1 MTSDKG
7 KLYVVGIGPGHHDHM
22 TYRAKQVI
30 EESEVI
36 VGYDTYVSLVEDL
49 ISGKE
54 VYRYPMTQEVDRAN
68 QAIQFAENGRVV
80 SLVSSGDP
88 GIYGM
93 IGLIYEIL
101 ADKKWNRGAGIYVE
115 CVPGVS
121 SLNSCSAL
129 VGSPLMTDFAVVS
142 MSDLLVPWEM
152 IVKRV
157 EAAALGDYVTVIY
170 NPASKKRVHQ
180 LQDTRDI
187 FLKYRNPET
196 PVAIVKGAYRESQ
209 AVVLTTLKDILNHSD
224 MLGMI
229 TTVIVGN
236 SSTYNYEGMMI
247 NPRGYRSKYELVPTA
262 SSQSSPNNDSDIGCN
277 SFGKKSLTNSPG

>member
-1 MTSDKG
+1 MSSKKG
-7 KLYVVGIGPGHHDHM
+7 KLYVVGVGPGSHDHM

-36 VGYDTYVSLVEDL
+36 VGYETYVGLVEDL
-49 ISGKE
+49 IAGKE

-68 QAIQFAENGRVV
+68 QAIGFAESGRVV

-93 IGLIYEIL
+93 VGLIYEIL
-101 ADKKWNRGAGIYVE
+101 AEKGWDANSGIYVE
-115 CVPGVS
+115 SVPGVS
-121 SLNSCSAL
+121 SLNSCAAL

-142 MSDLLVPWEM
+142 MSDLLVPWNI

-180 LQDTRDI
+180 LRDTREI
-187 FLKYRNPET
+187 FLKHRKPDT

-209 AVVLTTLKDILNHSD
+209 EVVVTTLDKMLDYQD

-236 SSTYNYEGMMI
+236 SSTYNYKGMMI
-247 NPRGYRSKYELVPTA
+247 NPRGYSSKYELVKP
-262 SSQSSPNNDSDIGCN
+262 QQP
-277 SFGKKSLTNSPG
+277 

>member
-1 MTSDKG
+1 MTADKG

-68 QAIQFAENGRVV
+68 QAIQFAEKGRIV

-101 ADKKWNRGAGIYVE
+101 ADKKWKRGTGIYVE

-196 PVAIVKGAYRESQ
+196 PVAIVRGAYRESQ

-262 SSQSSPNNDSDIGCN
+262 SSQSSPNKDSDAIPLERN
-277 SFGKKSLTNSPG
+277 R

>member
-1 MTSDKG
+1 MNSTKG
-7 KLYVVGIGPGHHDHM
+7 KLYVVGVGPGSHDHM

-36 VGYDTYVSLVEDL
+36 VGYETYVGLVEDL
-49 ISGKE
+49 IKGKE
-54 VYRYPMTQEVDRAN
+54 VFRYAMTQEVERAN
-68 QAIQFAENGRVV
+68 QAIGFAESGKIV

-93 IGLIYEIL
+93 VGLIYEIL
-101 ADKKWNRGAGIYVE
+101 AEKGWDAKDGIYVE
-115 CVPGVS
+115 SVPGVS
-121 SLNSCSAL
+121 SLNSCAAL

-142 MSDLLVPWEM
+142 MSDLLVPWDI

-180 LQDTRDI
+180 LRDTRDI
-187 FLKYRNPET
+187 FLKYRKPET

-209 AVVLTTLKDILNHSD
+209 QAVVTTLDKMLDYQD

-236 SSTYNYEGMMI
+236 SSTFNYKGMMI
-247 NPRGYRSKYELVPTA
+247 NPRGYSSKYELVKP
-262 SSQSSPNNDSDIGCN
+262 QQN
-277 SFGKKSLTNSPG
+277 

>member
-1 MTSDKG
+1 MTADKG

-68 QAIQFAENGRVV
+68 QAIQFAENGRIVA
-80 SLVSSGDP
+80 LVSSGDP

-262 SSQSSPNNDSDIGCN
+262 SSQSSPNKDAEAIPLERNR
-277 SFGKKSLTNSPG
+277 

>member
-1 MTSDKG
+1 MSSKKG
-7 KLYVVGIGPGHHDHM
+7 KLYVVGVGPGSHDHM

-36 VGYDTYVSLVEDL
+36 IGYDTYVSLVEDL
-49 ISGKE
+49 IAGKE
-54 VYRYPMTQEVDRAN
+54 VYRYAMTQEVDRAN
-68 QAIQFAENGRVV
+68 QAIEFAENGRIV

-93 IGLIYEIL
+93 VGLIYEIL
-101 ADKKWNRGAGIYVE
+101 AQKGWSRQAKDNNNIYVE
-115 CVPGVS
+115 CIPGVS
-121 SLNSCSAL
+121 SLNSCAAL

-142 MSDLLVPWEM
+142 MSDLLVPWDI

-157 EAAALGDYVTVIY
+157 EAAAIGDYVTVIY

-180 LQDTRDI
+180 LRDTRDV
-187 FLKYRNPET
+187 FLKYRKPDT
-196 PVAIVKGAYRESQ
+196 PVAIVKGAYRDSQ
-209 AVVLTTLKDILNHSD
+209 ELVVTTLDKMLEHQD

-247 NPRGYRSKYELVPTA
+247 NPRGYTSKYELVK
-262 SSQSSPNNDSDIGCN
+262 QEQQR
-277 SFGKKSLTNSPG
+277 

>member
-68 QAIQFAENGRVV
+68 QAIQFAENGRIV

-101 ADKKWNRGAGIYVE
+101 ADKKWSRGAGIYVE

-209 AVVLTTLKDILNHSD
+209 AVVLTTLRDILNHSD

-262 SSQSSPNNDSDIGCN
+262 SSQSFPNNDPDAIPLERN
-277 SFGKKSLTNSPG
+277 R

>member
-1 MTSDKG
+1 MTTDKG

-68 QAIQFAENGRVV
+68 QAIQFAENGRIV

-262 SSQSSPNNDSDIGCN
+262 SSQSLPNNDSDAIPLERN
-277 SFGKKSLTNSPG
+277 R

>member
-1 MTSDKG
+1 MSSKKG
-7 KLYVVGIGPGHHDHM
+7 KLYVVGVGPGSHDHM

-36 VGYDTYVSLVEDL
+36 IGYDTYVSLVEDL
-49 ISGKE
+49 IAGKE
-54 VYRYPMTQEVDRAN
+54 VYRYAMTQEVDRAN
-68 QAIQFAENGRVV
+68 QAIDLAERGRIV
-80 SLVSSGDP
+80 SVVSSGDP

-101 ADKKWNRGAGIYVE
+101 AQKGWNSQGSSSSSIYVE

-121 SLNSCSAL
+121 SLNSCAAL

-142 MSDLLVPWEM
+142 MSDLLVPWDI

-157 EAAALGDYVTVIY
+157 EAAAMGDYVTVIY

-180 LQDTRDI
+180 LRDTREI
-187 FLKYRNPET
+187 FLKYRKPDT
-196 PVAIVKGAYRESQ
+196 PIAIVKGAYRESQ
-209 AVVLTTLKDILNHSD
+209 ELVVTTLEKMLEHQD

-236 SSTYNYEGMMI
+236 SSTFNYKGLMI
-247 NPRGYRSKYELVPTA
+247 NPRGYTSKYELIKLN
-262 SSQSSPNNDSDIGCN
+262 QQQQ
-277 SFGKKSLTNSPG
+277 

>member
-1 MTSDKG
+1 MSAKRG
-7 KLYVVGIGPGHHDHM
+7 KLYVVGVGPGNHDHM
-22 TYRAKQVI
+22 TFRAKEVI
-30 EESEVI
+30 DESEVI
-36 VGYDTYVSLVEDL
+36 IGYDTYVGLIEDL
-49 ISGKE
+49 IMGKE
-54 VYRYPMTQEVDRAN
+54 VHRYAMTQEVDRAN
-68 QAIQFAENGRVV
+68 QAIDFAEKGRIV

-101 ADKKWNRGAGIYVE
+101 AEKEWDRDRGIYVE

-121 SLNSCSAL
+121 SLNSCAAL

-142 MSDLLVPWEM
+142 MSDLLVPWDI

-180 LQDTRDI
+180 LRDTREI
-187 FLKYRNPET
+187 FLKYRKPET

-209 AVVLTTLKDILNHSD
+209 QVILTSLDKMLDHQD

-236 SSTYNYEGMMI
+236 SSSFSYKGLMI
-247 NPRGYRSKYELVPTA
+247 NPRGYTSKYQLVK
-262 SSQSSPNNDSDIGCN
+262 Q
-277 SFGKKSLTNSPG
+277 

>member
-1 MTSDKG
+1 MSKRKG
-7 KLYVVGIGPGHHDHM
+7 KLFIVGIGPGHHEHM
-22 TYRAKQVI
+22 TFRAKQVI
-30 EESEVI
+30 EESEII

-49 ISGKE
+49 IAGKE
-54 VYRYPMTQEVDRAN
+54 VYRYAMTQEVDRAN
-68 QAIQFAENGRVV
+68 QAIHFAENGKIV

-93 IGLIYEIL
+93 AGLIYEIL
-101 ADKKWNRGAGIYVE
+101 ADKGWNKENGISIE
-115 CVPGVS
+115 CVPGIS
-121 SLNSCSAL
+121 SLNSCAAL

-142 MSDLLVPWEM
+142 MSDLLVPWEIIM
-152 IVKRV
+152 KRV

-180 LQDTRDI
+180 LSDTRNI
-187 FLKYRNPET
+187 FLKYREPST

-209 AVVLTTLKDILNHSD
+209 SVAMTTLDKMLEHQD

-236 SSTYNYEGMMI
+236 SSTFNYSGMMI
-247 NPRGYRSKYELVPTA
+247 NPRGYRSKYELIKGVPATP
-262 SSQSSPNNDSDIGCN
+262 SN
-277 SFGKKSLTNSPG
+277 SV

>member
-1 MTSDKG
+1 MTADKG

-30 EESEVI
+30 EESQVI

-68 QAIQFAENGRVV
+68 QAIQFAENGRIV

-247 NPRGYRSKYELVPTA
+247 NPRGYRSKYELLPAT
-262 SSQSSPNNDSDIGCN
+262 SSQSSPN
-277 SFGKKSLTNSPG
+277 

>member
-1 MTSDKG
+1 MTTDKG

-68 QAIQFAENGRVV
+68 QAIQFAEKGRIV

-262 SSQSSPNNDSDIGCN
+262 SSQSSPNKDSDAIPLERN
-277 SFGKKSLTNSPG
+277 R

>member
-1 MTSDKG
+1 MTADKG

-262 SSQSSPNNDSDIGCN
+262 SSQSLPNNDSDAIPLERN
-277 SFGKKSLTNSPG
+277 R